1 MPAPLAK
8 DTFRTPRCLAFL
20 DKPFVAAGD
29 VYVTLAKI
37 RSLYEEATT
46 ASRPVS
52 SFWMNL
58 HQTLMHDATARAP
71 AK

>member
-1 MPAPLAK
+1 
-8 DTFRTPRCLAFL
+8 
-20 DKPFVAAGD
+20 

-37 RSLYEEATT
+37 RSLSEEATT
-46 ASRPVS
+46 ACRPVS